1 MSPIVSEGGCL
12 CGAVRYRITGA
23 PRSSSICFCRS
34 CRLASGAPAVA
45 WFVVAMNQYVL
56 LGGQLVAFR
65 SSPEVVRSSCARC
78 GTPVAYQH
86 VDDPDS
92 IELTTATLDEP
103 QRFPPTHEIWHSQ
116 KVAWAA
122 SDSTLTHYPRDSHS
136 GPNPSA

>member
-1 MSPIVSEGGCL
+1 MVLDPEGHLWYFGYCRPGEYWGSLGMSPIVSEGGCL

-34 CRLASGAPAVA
+34 GRLACGAPAVT
-45 WFVVAMNQYVL
+45 WFVVAVNQYVL

-86 VDDPDS
+86 VDDSDS
-92 IELTTATLDEP
+92 I
-103 QRFPPTHEIWHSQ
+103 
-116 KVAWAA
+116 
-122 SDSTLTHYPRDSHS
+122 DSPLRRR
-136 GPNPSA
+136 